1 MKQDNLE
8 LKIFAAALLLQE
20 LLDETVGETRFKY
33 KMRRSIND
41 ISKELDKVLT
51 VEVANDVSILVN
63 KVIQVIDDTIE
74 EELKDII

>member
-1 MKQDNLE
+1 MRQDNLE

>member
-20 LLDETVGETRFKY
+20 LLDETVGETRFKH
-33 KMRRSIND
+33 KMRHSINVM
-41 ISKELDKVLT
+41 SKELDKVLT

-63 KVIQVIDDTIE
+63 KVIQAIDDTIE
-74 EELKDII
+74 KELQ

>member
-20 LLDETVGETRFKY
+20 LLDGTVGETRFKY

-63 KVIQVIDDTIE
+63 KVIQAIDDTIE
-74 EELKDII
+74 KELQ

>member
-63 KVIQVIDDTIE
+63 KVIQVIDDTLE

>member
-74 EELKDII
+74 KELQ

>member
-20 LLDETVGETRFKY
+20 L
-33 KMRRSIND
+33 
-41 ISKELDKVLT
+41 
-51 VEVANDVSILVN
+51 
-63 KVIQVIDDTIE
+63 QVIDDTIE